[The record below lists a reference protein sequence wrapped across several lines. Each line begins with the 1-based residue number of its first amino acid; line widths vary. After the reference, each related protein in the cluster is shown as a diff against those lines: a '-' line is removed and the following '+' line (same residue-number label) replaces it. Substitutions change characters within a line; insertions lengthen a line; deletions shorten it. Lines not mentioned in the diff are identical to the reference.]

1 LCRIYRSK
9 NFAILNDL
17 DTIYSRFCMMVA
29 LNPLS
34 WKMQKIR
41 FQTDALSEQKHT
53 PFPLK
58 GHWDMDDLYHHYEAR
73 IQDEEDPF
81 DIEDLSEEADASDD
95 EYCYIPW
102 EDQWDKDE
110 WHRYYVNG
118 IPPLRSEH
126 SYGFYLLM
134 RNQIEEPSKA
144 AFMAYFN
151 PRPRRK
157 KAPTDGYDSSLSY
170 NSDF

>member
-1 LCRIYRSK
+1 
-9 NFAILNDL
+9 
-17 DTIYSRFCMMVA
+17 MMVA